1 MSIAMPMAM
10 PRIRRQPQPP
20 TKIGSI
26 MLSHI
31 HLLDLTAMD
40 EPIGTPMD
48 LPATILGNPYIAQ
61 VRLTKVQAVPGLVTS
76 LEWQQALLQELD
88 GCAKVMR
95 QLGQTTYTS
104 SWDIHDGRQ
113 QYLFAISLVPNP
125 PDTGNDTGNPDQPNT
140 SNDDTVVTLQDPQGS
155 GAALTI
161 TPDQPGNDT
170 AANPVRTQRPLPP
183 SPPRPLSPRAV
194 QPQRITPRQ

>member
-1 MSIAMPMAM
+1 MSIALPMST
-10 PRIRRQPQPP
+10 PRVRRQPQPP

-31 HLLDLTAMD
+31 NLLDLSALD

-48 LPATILGNPYIAQ
+48 LPATILGNPYIAK
-61 VRLTKVQAVPGLVTS
+61 VRCQKVQAVPGLVTS

-95 QLGQTTYTS
+95 QLGQTSYDS

-113 QYLFAISLVPNP
+113 QYLFQLSLVPAPDPSNGNP
-125 PDTGNDTGNPDQPNT
+125 DDNANANAGNDTNTGNPTSSQDQKPVTPAITPSAPVTPNT
-140 SNDDTVVTLQDPQGS
+140 
-155 GAALTI
+155 
-161 TPDQPGNDT
+161 
-170 AANPVRTQRPLPP
+170 PVRTISSP
-183 SPPRPLSPRAV
+183 PPRPA
-194 QPQRITPRQ
+194 QPQRITPRH